1 MREKKW
7 IALCVAGLL
16 AAAMM
21 NLPDAA
27 SARVKGAVRDGISP
41 LQTVLSGGLREA
53 REIWRY
59 LRGVGNLAAENR
71 ALTEEAALLR
81 GEVRRMGD
89 IERENAAL
97 RELAG
102 FARKSP
108 QRLVPCE
115 VTGRDATGW
124 WKTARLDKGRRGG
137 VATGRAVLTADGLV
151 GRTVAGGERSTDV
164 LLLTDPA
171 CKVGVRLADAAVFGV
186 LSGSGETDGEGA
198 PTCRMEFIPRNEEVP
213 DGAEVVTSGL
223 GGVFPRGLLVGRTLR
238 TELDES
244 GLYQRAEVEPAADFL
259 RLEYA
264 FVIATEEDLAAA
276 EEARILGE
284 AEESG
289 VDWGDDGSW
298 AEGERQ

>member
-1 MREKKW
+1 MKEKKW

-16 AAAMM
+16 TAAMM

-41 LQTVLSGGLREA
+41 LQTVLSGGLREV

-59 LRGVGNLAAENR
+59 LRGVGNLVLENR
-71 ALTEEAALLR
+71 ALAEEAALLR

-89 IERENAAL
+89 IERDNAAL
-97 RELAG
+97 RELVG
-102 FARKSP
+102 FVRKSP

-124 WKTARLDKGRRGG
+124 WKTARLDKGRQGG
-137 VATGRAVLTADGLV
+137 VQTGRAVLTAEGLI
-151 GRTVAGGERSTDV
+151 GRTVTGGERTTDV

-171 CKVGVRLADAAVFGV
+171 CRVGVRLADAAAFGV
-186 LSGSGETDGEGA
+186 LSGATGTDGSGV
-198 PTCRMEFIPRNEEVP
+198 PTCRMEYIPRNEEVP

-244 GLYQRAEVEPAADFL
+244 GLYQRAEVELAADFL

-276 EEARILGE
+276 AEARILGE
-284 AEESG
+284 EGGFGEDFG
-289 VDWGDDGSW
+289 GEDWGEG
-298 AEGERQ
+298 AEGL